1 MFEMDFTALEKREK
15 YFLKWYNCIC
25 FKCLVLG
32 VFMEILQG
40 IKLILTTYES
50 AKIFIEMIKL
60 YLF

>member
-1 MFEMDFTALEKREK
+1 
-15 YFLKWYNCIC
+15 
-25 FKCLVLG
+25 
-32 VFMEILQG
+32 MEILQG